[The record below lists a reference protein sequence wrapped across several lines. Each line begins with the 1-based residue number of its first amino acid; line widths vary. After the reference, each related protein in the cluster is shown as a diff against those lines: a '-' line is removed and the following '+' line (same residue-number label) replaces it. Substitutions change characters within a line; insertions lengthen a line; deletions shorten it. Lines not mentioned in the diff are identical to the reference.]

1 MTPVPKKVHVID
13 ARKMA
18 PPEPFE
24 RVLEALSTLGEGEK
38 VMLVLHREPLP
49 LYRFLQDNNYRYQVT
64 IGSDGSNEV
73 LIWEP
78 SAH

>member
-1 MTPVPKKVHVID
+1 MTSVPKKVHVID
-13 ARKMA
+13 ARKML

-49 LYRFLQDNNYRYQVT
+49 LYRFLQGNDYRYQVT
-64 IGSDGSNEV
+64 IRFDGSHEV

-78 SAH
+78 AAR

>member
-1 MTPVPKKVHVID
+1 MTSVPKKVHVID
-13 ARKMA
+13 ARKMV

-49 LYRFLQDNNYRYQVT
+49 LYRFLQGNDYRYQVT
-64 IGSDGSNEV
+64 IRFDGSHEV

-78 SAH
+78 AAL

>member
-1 MTPVPKKVHVID
+1 MTSVPKKVRVID
-13 ARKMA
+13 ARKMV

-49 LYRFLQDNNYRYQVT
+49 LYRFLQDNDYRYQVST
-64 IGSDGSNEV
+64 GADGSHEV

-78 SAH
+78 AAG